1 MLIEF
6 VISHHSHIYDLI
18 RPSFSTLVELE
29 IYPGPVVLDPVI
41 LDLLPLRPVG
51 RTLRKFVYRLD
62 GFDPDILDT
71 IPDVFPHLTT
81 LELMVR
87 SSPPELQWKV
97 CIQVFVCVFISD
109 IRAVELI

>member
-1 MLIEF
+1 MNF
-6 VISHHSHIYDLI
+6 DISHYAHIYDII

-51 RTLRKFVYRLD
+51 RTLRKFVYRVD

-87 SSPPELQWKV
+87 SSIPEFRWKV
-97 CIQVFVCVFISD
+97 RIQVSLFFVFLSD